1 MATLLRKTASGTA
14 RPRAALLSLAVGISA
29 AAVTGFAHADDG
41 GGVRRCV
48 ALSSI
53 DRTEIVDDG
62 TVLFHMRNGDVYRN
76 VLRHECPTLK
86 SRDQFAYRV
95 NAAQLCSSDLI
106 TVLDRNVFGFTPG
119 PSCSLGSFEAVGA
132 GAGAAP

>member
-1 MATLLRKTASGTA
+1 MATLLRKAATASSRA
-14 RPRAALLSLAVGISA
+14 RAALLSLAVGTAA
-29 AAVTGFAHADDG
+29 AAVTGIASADDG
-41 GGVRRCV
+41 GDVRRCV
-48 ALSSI
+48 PLSAI
-53 DRTEIVDDG
+53 DRTEVVDND

-86 SRDQFAYRV
+86 NRDQFAYRV

-106 TVLDRNVFGFTPG
+106 TVLDRNAFGFRPG

-132 GAGAAP
+132 GAAQ